1 MCEEFKVEGVK
12 SAIKCFNSL
21 EKELLNPKQPLEKS
35 GIYMKEEALMNFPA
49 EGTVFE
55 EKWPALSPITLK
67 IKEKKGFGGQPMMV
81 RTGRL
86 RDSFISHIEAIA
98 NGRGVASVSNSTPY
112 AILHQQGVG
121 RLPRRVL
128 LKLAERQRSGIT
140 DIFFNWVVQKV
151 RTSFSN

>member
-1 MCEEFKVEGVK
+1 
-12 SAIKCFNSL
+12 
-21 EKELLNPKQPLEKS
+21 
-35 GIYMKEEALMNFPA
+35 
-49 EGTVFE
+49 
-55 EKWPALSPITLK
+55 
-67 IKEKKGFGGQPMMV
+67 MMV

-86 RDSFISHIEAIA
+86 RDSFISHVEAIS
-98 NGRGVASVSNSTPY
+98 NGRGVTSVSNPTPY
-112 AILHQQGVG
+112 AISHQQGVG